1 MIDTHAKQKRA
12 GGERKDSQARVPYV
26 PGGVEIMH
34 DGGE

>member
-26 PGGVEIMH
+26 PGVEIMH